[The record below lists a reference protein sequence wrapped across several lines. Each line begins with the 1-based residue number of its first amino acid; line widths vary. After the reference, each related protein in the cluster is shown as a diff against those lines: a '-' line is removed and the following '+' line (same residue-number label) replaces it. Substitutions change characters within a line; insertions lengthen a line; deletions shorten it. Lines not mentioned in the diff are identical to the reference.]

1 MSNPTG
7 EVAPADVPELRLLN
21 AVFCEDIRHEDNGK
35 DILIGVYSE
44 VMAPSR
50 CPINLRLSL
59 WIQYEAAQ
67 SGETEIMLRLRFG
80 DAPQEAPEA
89 RLHMSIAE
97 PGEVTIALRGMPLA
111 IDGSGVLLLEH
122 CLPGQ
127 NWAVI
132 ARKRVKCP
140 EATGEET
147 PPPEAGPA

>member
-1 MSNPTG
+1 MSNPAG
-7 EVAPADVPELRLLN
+7 EVAPADMPELRLLN
-21 AVFCEDIRHEDNGK
+21 TVFCEDIRHEDNGK

-89 RLHMSIAE
+89 RIHMSIAE

-147 PPPEAGPA
+147 PPREAGPA

>member
-1 MSNPTG
+1 MSNPAG

-67 SGETEIMLRLRFG
+67 SGETEIMLRFRFG

-89 RLHMSIAE
+89 RIHMSIAE